1 MQKAH
6 PSHRRVRLSSSAP
19 KHTTGRLPRQWT
31 GYVQATP
38 PPGPEYAAASLPP
51 TPPPPPVPPS
61 AGVSD
66 ELLKLADLHDKGI
79 LSDTEF
85 ETAKRRVLGA

>member
-1 MQKAH
+1 
-6 PSHRRVRLSSSAP
+6 
-19 KHTTGRLPRQWT
+19 
-31 GYVQATP
+31 
-38 PPGPEYAAASLPP
+38 
-51 TPPPPPVPPS
+51 
-61 AGVSD
+61 VSD